1 MRPML
6 PGKPGRFLIRHPDEP
21 MSIED
26 RAFEMWAV
34 HPLDLDSF
42 GIERREDFYAAHLRA
57 AIRQGTTE

>member
-1 MRPML
+1 MRPMH
-6 PGKPGRFLIRHPDEP
+6 PGSPGRFLIRHPDEL

-34 HPLDLDSF
+34 HPSDIDGF
-42 GIERREDFYAAHLRA
+42 GMSREDFYAAHLRA